1 MKKRTVRIL
10 AIICALNL
18 LGCAGQTPKTV
29 TEGDGMLTE
38 AEIDII
44 FGALHRTEAESDA
57 ESAKTEI
64 LADRN
69 QDEEIGTENTAETSG
84 QEEVAAESADGVP
97 VQYSGLFQTG
107 DFDENLVWTAYNDE
121 YAELIEEMR
130 AFCEENATGSVML
143 ATDEEVLFAG
153 GFNAKETDEETT
165 VNPFTTYEIGS
176 LTQPFMAAAILQ
188 QIQEGNLSAS
198 DTLDK
203 FFPDYPHGSEI
214 SVDNLLHMDSGIP
227 DYINDSMHFF
237 KGRTAE
243 GYEAFMNGQM
253 PDEEILEFMYNA
265 ELSFEPGK
273 KADSS
278 NTNYYLLALILEQ
291 ITGMPYEDYMQTY
304 LLDMCGLE
312 STTCTETGNL
322 TSVPQGNGSYMTFG
336 RVVRGAGD
344 MHSNVCDILIF
355 DRELMA
361 GRIIN
366 EEHLE
371 YMTEARNGYACGWF
385 EAGEGSVGQYSS
397 TDGYICVNF
406 IYRIEEENYYF
417 IMMIPNGRAWALP
430 GKTMDVLE
438 SHLN

>member
-1 MKKRTVRIL
+1 
-10 AIICALNL
+10 
-18 LGCAGQTPKTV
+18 
-29 TEGDGMLTE
+29 
-38 AEIDII
+38 
-44 FGALHRTEAESDA
+44 
-57 ESAKTEI
+57 
-64 LADRN
+64 
-69 QDEEIGTENTAETSG
+69 
-84 QEEVAAESADGVP
+84 
-97 VQYSGLFQTG
+97 
-107 DFDENLVWTAYNDE
+107 
-121 YAELIEEMR
+121 
-130 AFCEENATGSVML
+130 
-143 ATDEEVLFAG
+143 
-153 GFNAKETDEETT
+153 
-165 VNPFTTYEIGS
+165 
-176 LTQPFMAAAILQ
+176 
-188 QIQEGNLSAS
+188 
-198 DTLDK
+198 
-203 FFPDYPHGSEI
+203 
-214 SVDNLLHMDSGIP
+214 
-227 DYINDSMHFF
+227 
-237 KGRTAE
+237 
-243 GYEAFMNGQM
+243 
-253 PDEEILEFMYNA
+253 MYNA

-371 YMTEARNGYACGWF
+371 YLTEARNGYACGWF

>member
-1 MKKRTVRIL
+1 MKKRL
-10 AIICALNL
+10 AIILTMICALVFA
-18 LGCAGQTPKTV
+18 GCAGQNREPV

-38 AEIDII
+38 AEIDTI
-44 FGALHRTEAESDA
+44 FGALHRTDAGDETVADKAEQSD
-57 ESAKTEI
+57 
-64 LADRN
+64 DRK
-69 QDEEIGTENTAETSG
+69 QDVAVGTEDAAET
-84 QEEVAAESADGVP
+84 EEQKKVPAGSVDGVP

-153 GFNAKETDEETT
+153 GFNAKEIDEETT

-188 QIQEGNLSAS
+188 QIQDGNLSAS

-203 FFPDYPHGSEI
+203 FFPDYPHGAEI

-227 DYINDSMHFF
+227 DYINDSMKFF

-253 PDEEILEFMYNA
+253 PDEEILEFLYKA

-273 KADSS
+273 KSDSS

-304 LLDMCGLE
+304 LFDMCGLE

-344 MHSNVCDILIF
+344 MHSNVCDILMF

-430 GKTMDVLE
+430 GKTMEVLE
-438 SHLN
+438 GYLG